1 MIVKNSVFP
10 TPLIGMML
18 YIIFIYIIELDDQ
31 DDGAYEYLEAGITG
45 DIFIVKSLL
54 CTLFHFS
61 SVQNVVGRRSE
72 NCEEKYSCGSSES
85 KAISAI
91 EKSIFLPATIFDYF
105 M

>member
-54 CTLFHFS
+54 STLFN
-61 SVQNVVGRRSE
+61 SVQNIVGRRSE

-105 M
+105 L

>member
-54 CTLFHFS
+54 STLFN
-61 SVQNVVGRRSE
+61 SVQNIVGRRSE